1 MSLGQD
7 NKIKKPQD
15 PPYSLQSLGFY
26 FDSLVQDRLDR
37 GMLSRKSGQIL
48 TLREKLLQLPEPEFE
63 TTVKTISK
71 FVETILPAAVESQRS
86 KAPVPNQVRREAL
99 QVFERAA
106 EESKVAQRK
115 PVAATES
122 VARIQ

>member
-1 MSLGQD
+1 MSATQD
-7 NKIKKPQD
+7 TKNKKSQE

-26 FDSLVQDRLDR
+26 FDSLSQDRLDR

-63 TTVKTISK
+63 TTVKTIAK

-86 KAPVPNQVRREAL
+86 KAPVSNQIRREAL

-106 EESKVAQRK
+106 EESKVAQKK
-115 PVAATES
+115 PVPATDS